1 MPPPPYPPLR
11 GRKAQGLGVVHNLMS
26 AFVAMDITPTCGS
39 GSAAEEED
47 EESPINPAVGRS
59 AGPLDSAA
67 AADPGKAT
75 GARGAAA
82 AAEQYGQ
89 VMDVGSFVRWLSGEP
104 AQD

>member
-11 GRKAQGLGVVHNLMS
+11 GRKAQELGVVHNLMS
-26 AFVAMDITPTCGS
+26 AFVAMDITPDCGS
-39 GSAAEEED
+39 GSAAEEEL
-47 EESPINPAVGRS
+47 EEGPIPAVGRS

-67 AADPGKAT
+67 DDAGNAAMAT
-75 GARGAAA
+75 GARGA

-89 VMDVGSFVRWLSGEP
+89 VMDVGSFVRGLSGEP